1 MSIKTIVMT
10 GGSSG
15 IGAAT
20 SKLFL
25 DDGNKVISL
34 DVKDP
39 LGEVT
44 SHIACDLA
52 KPDSIAEA
60 LESLPEERI
69 DVLLNIAGVPGT
81 LDPSKVMEVN
91 FLGLQSLT
99 ETMEG
104 RISEGG
110 AIVNVASIAGFNWMK
125 SISRIKEL
133 ISLKLHSEKVAL
145 CDSLDMNGDT
155 AYAFS
160 KECVVFYTMHLAG
173 VLQARGIRCN
183 SVSPGPV
190 ATPLLPEF
198 KAQTAAGQID
208 WLISEIGRPAE
219 PEEIANVIHFLASDK
234 ASYVNGRDIVIDGGL
249 SSGLATGS
257 INKTDSPAYQESKLN
272 KG

>member
-25 DDGNKVISL
+25 DDRNKVISL
-34 DVKDP
+34 DVVEP

-52 KPDSIAEA
+52 DPNSVSQA
-60 LESLPEERI
+60 LESIPEERI
-69 DVLLNIAGVPGT
+69 DILLNIAGVPGT
-81 LDPSKVMEVN
+81 LEPSKVMEVN
-91 FLGLQSLT
+91 FLGLQNLT
-99 ETMEG
+99 EALEKK
-104 RISEGG
+104 ICESG

-125 SISRIKEL
+125 NIARIKEL
-133 ISLKLHSEKVAL
+133 ISLKSYSEKIAL
-145 CDSLDMNGDT
+145 CDSLNMNGDT

-234 ASYVNGRDIVIDGGL
+234 ASYINGRDIIIDGGL

-257 INKTDSPAYQESKLN
+257 INKTNSPAYQESKLN